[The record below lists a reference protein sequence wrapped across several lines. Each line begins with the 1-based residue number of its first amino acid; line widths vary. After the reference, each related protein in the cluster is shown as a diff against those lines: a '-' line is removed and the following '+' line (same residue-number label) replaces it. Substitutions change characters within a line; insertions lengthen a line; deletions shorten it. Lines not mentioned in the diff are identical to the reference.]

1 MSESQGEERLEREVE
16 SPPRADQSATDEIL
30 ALEEDLERE
39 RERAARA
46 LDAVERRLEE
56 IEAQAAGV
64 AGQTRMQEGVR
75 EEARRS
81 QREQE
86 LLEQSRAELEARIRQ
101 ELEGELSTRIEAVRS
116 DADARAAEEI
126 EAATKAAED
135 AQRRVDEIAGQIE
148 EAGARVEQAEAELV
162 EERRRLQREA
172 EERLATEMRRLHAL
186 RRQGREQRIAEKRA
200 KRERER
206 RLSKPHPRP
215 AQPPPREKSSRLDV
229 NSASFEELRALG
241 LSVTEATR
249 VIAYRERRN
258 GFDSI
263 DEVEA
268 VPGLPREQLER
279 LRQSLTV

>member
-1 MSESQGEERLEREVE
+1 MSEGQGEERLEREVE
-16 SPPRADQSATDEIL
+16 SPPPADQGATDEIM

-56 IEAQAAGV
+56 VEAQAAGV
-64 AGQTRMQEGVR
+64 ASQTRREEGVR

-86 LLEQSRAELEARIRQ
+86 LLERSRAELEARIRQ

-126 EAATKAAED
+126 KAATKAAED
-135 AQRRVDEIAGQIE
+135 AQHRVDEIAAQIE
-148 EAGARVEQAEAELV
+148 DAGARVEQAEAKLV
-162 EERRRLQREA
+162 EERERLQREA
-172 EERLATEMRRLHAL
+172 EERLDTEMRRLHAL
-186 RRQGREQRIAEKRA
+186 RRQGREQWIAEKRA

-206 RLSKPHPRP
+206 RLSMTHPPP
-215 AQPPPREKSSRLDV
+215 AQDPPRERSSRLDV
-229 NSASFEELRALG
+229 NSASFEELRGLG

-249 VIAYRERRN
+249 VIAYRERRS

-263 DEVEA
+263 DEVAA
-268 VPGLPREQLER
+268 VPGLPKEQLER
-279 LRQSLTV
+279 LRESLTV